1 MAWAIFGNSVS
12 IRQSICIYTVYYSQ
26 PPLAVR
32 TGKAMRIL
40 LVDDHTLF
48 REALLH
54 VLRQFDS
61 AAVVIEAATAREAIR
76 LAAHYHDLDL
86 ILLDLTLPGFN
97 GLSAL
102 PELHELRPTVPL
114 VILSASED
122 AADVRQA
129 LAAGAMGYV
138 PKSSNSR
145 EMITALRLVLAGEV
159 YVAPAMLVALESLE
173 ATSAQAAGA
182 VGEEDSVDGL
192 TPRQLEVLRLMAQGL
207 SNKGICKR
215 LNVAEGTVKLHVTA
229 VLRALDAGNRT
240 QAVIEATRRGLLPAP
255 DKGS

>member
-1 MAWAIFGNSVS
+1 
-12 IRQSICIYTVYYSQ
+12 
-26 PPLAVR
+26 
-32 TGKAMRIL
+32 MRIL

-61 AAVVIEAATAREAIR
+61 TAVVIEAATAREAIR

-86 ILLDLTLPGFN
+86 ILLDLTLPGLN

-102 PELHELRPTVPL
+102 PELHELRPTAPL

-122 AADVRQA
+122 SVDVRQA
-129 LAAGAMGYV
+129 LEAGAMGYI
-138 PKSSNSR
+138 PKSSSSH

-159 YVAPAMLVALESLE
+159 YVPPAMLAALEGLE
-173 ATSAQAAGA
+173 AASVEVTGAA
-182 VGEEDSVDGL
+182 VEEGGVNGL
-192 TPRQLEVLRLMAQGL
+192 THRQLAVLRLMAQGL

-215 LNVAEGTVKLHVTA
+215 LNVAEGTVKLHITA
-229 VLRALDAGNRT
+229 VMRALNTCNRT
-240 QAVIEATRRGLLPAP
+240 QAVIEATRRGLIPPLE
-255 DKGS
+255 KGS

>member
-1 MAWAIFGNSVS
+1 
-12 IRQSICIYTVYYSQ
+12 
-26 PPLAVR
+26 
-32 TGKAMRIL
+32 MRIL

-61 AAVVIEAATAREAIR
+61 TAVVIEAATAREAIR

-86 ILLDLTLPGFN
+86 ILLDLTLPGLN

-102 PELHELRPTVPL
+102 PELHELRPTAPL

-122 AADVRQA
+122 SVDVRQA
-129 LAAGAMGYV
+129 LEAGAMGYI
-138 PKSSNSR
+138 PKSSSSH

-159 YVAPAMLVALESLE
+159 YVPPAMLAALESLE
-173 ATSAQAAGA
+173 AASVEVTGAA
-182 VGEEDSVDGL
+182 VEEGGVNGL
-192 TPRQLEVLRLMAQGL
+192 THRQLAVLRLMAQGL

-229 VLRALDAGNRT
+229 IMRALNTCNRT
-240 QAVIEATRRGLLPAP
+240 QAVIEATRRGLIPPLE
-255 DKGS
+255 KGS

>member
-1 MAWAIFGNSVS
+1 V
-12 IRQSICIYTVYYSQ
+12 
-26 PPLAVR
+26 
-32 TGKAMRIL
+32 RIL

-61 AAVVIEAATAREAIR
+61 TAVVIESSNAREAIR

-86 ILLDLTLPGFN
+86 ILLDLTLPGLN

-122 AADVRQA
+122 SADIRQA
-129 LAAGAMGYV
+129 LAAGAMGYI
-138 PKSSNSR
+138 PKSSSSH
-145 EMITALRLVLAGEV
+145 EMITALRLVLAGEI
-159 YVAPAMLVALESLE
+159 YVPPAMLAALEALESASSPVDTTTSLE
-173 ATSAQAAGA
+173 ERGI
-182 VGEEDSVDGL
+182 DGL
-192 TPRQLEVLRLMAQGL
+192 TPRQVEVLRLMAQGL

-229 VLRALDAGNRT
+229 VMRALNTCNRT
-240 QAVIEATRRGLLPAP
+240 QAVIEATRRGLIPAL
-255 DKGS
+255 DRGS

>member
-1 MAWAIFGNSVS
+1 
-12 IRQSICIYTVYYSQ
+12 
-26 PPLAVR
+26 
-32 TGKAMRIL
+32 MRIL

-54 VLRQFDS
+54 VLRQFDDT
-61 AAVVIEAATAREAIR
+61 AVVIEASTAREAIR

-86 ILLDLTLPGFN
+86 ILLDLTLPGLN

-102 PELHELRPTVPL
+102 PELHELRPTAPL

-122 AADVRQA
+122 SVDVRQA
-129 LAAGAMGYV
+129 LDAGAMGYI
-138 PKSSNSR
+138 PKSSSSH

-159 YVAPAMLVALESLE
+159 YVSPAMLAAVEGLE
-173 ATSAQAAGA
+173 AVAAQVTVAA
-182 VGEEDSVDGL
+182 VRESTDGL

-229 VLRALDAGNRT
+229 VMRALNTCNRT
-240 QAVIEATRRGLLPAP
+240 QAVIEATRRGLIPVL

>member
-1 MAWAIFGNSVS
+1 MH
-12 IRQSICIYTVYYSQ
+12 
-26 PPLAVR
+26 
-32 TGKAMRIL
+32 IL

-54 VLRQFDS
+54 VLRQFDNT
-61 AAVVIEAATAREAIR
+61 AMVIEAATAKEAIR

-86 ILLDLTLPGFN
+86 ILLDLTLPGLN

-122 AADVRQA
+122 SADIRQA
-129 LAAGAMGYV
+129 LAAGAMGYI
-138 PKSSNSR
+138 PKSSSSH

-159 YVAPAMLVALESLE
+159 YVPPVMLAALEGLE
-173 ATSAQAAGA
+173 AASVQVTAAS
-182 VGEEDSVDGL
+182 VEEGGVEGL

-229 VLRALDAGNRT
+229 VMRALNTCNRT
-240 QAVIEATRRGLLPAP
+240 QAVIAATRRGLIPTSNQ
-255 DKGS
+255 GS

>member
-1 MAWAIFGNSVS
+1 
-12 IRQSICIYTVYYSQ
+12 
-26 PPLAVR
+26 
-32 TGKAMRIL
+32 MRIL

-54 VLRQFDS
+54 VLRQFDDT
-61 AAVVIEAATAREAIR
+61 AVVIEASTAREAIR

-86 ILLDLTLPGFN
+86 ILLDLTLPGLN

-122 AADVRQA
+122 SVDVRQA
-129 LAAGAMGYV
+129 LNAGAMGYI
-138 PKSSNSR
+138 PKSSSSH

-159 YVAPAMLVALESLE
+159 YVSSAMLAALESLE
-173 ATSAQAAGA
+173 AGSVPVTVAA
-182 VGEEDSVDGL
+182 VEESVEGL

-215 LNVAEGTVKLHVTA
+215 LNVVEGTVKLHVTA
-229 VLRALDAGNRT
+229 VMRALNTCNRT
-240 QAVIEATRRGLLPAP
+240 QTVIEATRRGLIPVL

>member
-1 MAWAIFGNSVS
+1 
-12 IRQSICIYTVYYSQ
+12 
-26 PPLAVR
+26 
-32 TGKAMRIL
+32 MRIL

-54 VLRQFDS
+54 VLRQFDDT
-61 AAVVIEAATAREAIR
+61 AVVIEASTAREAIR

-86 ILLDLTLPGFN
+86 ILLDLTLPGLN

-102 PELHELRPTVPL
+102 PELHELRPTAPL

-122 AADVRQA
+122 SVDVRQA
-129 LAAGAMGYV
+129 LDAGAMGYI
-138 PKSSNSR
+138 PKSSSSH

-159 YVAPAMLVALESLE
+159 YVSPAMLAAVEGLE
-173 ATSAQAAGA
+173 AVAVQVTAAAVRESA
-182 VGEEDSVDGL
+182 DGL

-229 VLRALDAGNRT
+229 VMRALNTCNRT
-240 QAVIEATRRGLLPAP
+240 QAVIEATRRGLIPVL